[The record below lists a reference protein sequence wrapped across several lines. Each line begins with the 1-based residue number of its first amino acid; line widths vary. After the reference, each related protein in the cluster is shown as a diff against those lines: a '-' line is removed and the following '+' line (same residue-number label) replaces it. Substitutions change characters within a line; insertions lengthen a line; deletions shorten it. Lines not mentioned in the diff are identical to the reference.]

1 MSLIRIEHHPSRR
14 QLNAFGLMWLVF
26 FGVLGGV
33 VAIRG
38 GWPFAAGGCWI
49 AAVAVPAIGWLA
61 PRFMRIVYLGMAY
74 AAYPL
79 GFVISH
85 VLLAAVYLLVLT
97 PTAVVMRVLGYDPMS
112 RRFDPRAES
121 YWVPR
126 EAEKDVTR
134 YFRQS

>member
-1 MSLIRIEHHPSRR
+1 MSLIRIEHNPTRR
-14 QLNAFGLMWLVF
+14 QLNAFGLIWLVF

-33 VAIRG
+33 VASRG
-38 GWPFAAGGCWI
+38 GSTVAAGGWWV
-49 AAVAVPAIGWLA
+49 AAVVVPAIGWLA

-79 GFVISH
+79 GFAISH
-85 VLLAAVYLLVLT
+85 VLLAAVYYLVLT
-97 PTAVVMRVLGYDPMS
+97 PTAMVMRVLGYDPMS
-112 RRFDPRAES
+112 RRFDPSAES